1 MSGPVMADAW
11 VRVVPSDAVSTGRQ
25 ADRLVAGAGVF
36 SLLYPPFPLACRS
49 NLKHFESFQMSDT
62 ALLTRSVSPVV
73 CMISICMICKKIRS
87 ILAHICIAFFS
98 SYALDFLCENTS
110 ANATSH
116 TQDPAQKSLCSQR
129 TPSLDRVFIQNSRLT
144 GLCVQPCS
152 WAATTTERSGRSLQ
166 RTRLPALRCSAATL
180 MRVISL

>member
-62 ALLTRSVSPVV
+62 AMLTFSIIRCVYDVDIYYIFKKNPFNSSAYMRFILLQLRS
-73 CMISICMICKKIRS
+73 R
-87 ILAHICIAFFS
+87 
-98 SYALDFLCENTS
+98 FL
-110 ANATSH
+110 
-116 TQDPAQKSLCSQR
+116 
-129 TPSLDRVFIQNSRLT
+129 V
-144 GLCVQPCS
+144 
-152 WAATTTERSGRSLQ
+152 
-166 RTRLPALRCSAATL
+166 
-180 MRVISL
+180 